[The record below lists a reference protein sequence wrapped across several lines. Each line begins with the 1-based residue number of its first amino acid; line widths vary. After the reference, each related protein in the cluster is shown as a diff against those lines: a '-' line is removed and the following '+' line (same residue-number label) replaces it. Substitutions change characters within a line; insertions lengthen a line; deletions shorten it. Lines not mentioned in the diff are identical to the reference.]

1 MLRRVQALYSDSR
14 AFGFLVSMF
23 IFGAVLG
30 VYGAVL
36 NNYLH
41 EILNISRLERGIVE
55 LPRELPGLLLFLIIA
70 VLYKISE
77 MKILSVAMLV
87 SLAGLIGLGFAG
99 ATRTPAIIFIVIF
112 STGEHMIMPIRSS
125 IAIHFAHRGKEGLA
139 LGGLG
144 LVANVGRMG
153 GYYLVPIVFLLFRA
167 FAPEAAGFA
176 RFRGAFFLAAGIL
189 VIGLLYTRGIRG
201 DTGRIQR
208 SKLHFRMK
216 FIKYYILEV
225 FYGARKQVFI
235 TFAPYVLIVRYGA
248 STELIATL
256 YGINSLA
263 NIFFSPVIGKL
274 IDKLGYKK
282 IIVADTIILLVLC
295 LLYGF
300 SHRIFP
306 ESTAFVVVCCVFI
319 VDAILFLAE
328 MARTVYV
335 KSTSESQE
343 EVTSTLS
350 TGISINHL
358 ISIAIAVV
366 GGVLWERLGME
377 VLFGMAAL
385 FAAGS
390 FAFATTLPRPRPS
403 GIQKKPVGG

>member
-1 MLRRVQALYSDSR
+1 MLKRVQSLYSDPR

-23 IFGAVLG
+23 IFGIVLG
-30 VYGAVL
+30 TYGAVL

-41 EILNISRLERGIVE
+41 EILNITRLERGIVE

-70 VLYKISE
+70 ALYRFSE
-77 MKILSVAMLV
+77 MKILYFSMLV
-87 SLAGLIGLGFAG
+87 SLAGLIGLGLAG

-125 IAIHFAHRGKEGLA
+125 VAIHFAQKGKEGLA

-144 LVANVGRMG
+144 AVSNLGRMA
-153 GYYLVPIVFLLFRA
+153 GYYLVPVMFLLYRLLEPDA
-167 FAPEAAGFA
+167 PRFAS
-176 RFRGAFFLAAGIL
+176 FRGAFFLAAGIL
-189 VIGLLYTRGIRG
+189 VIGLLYTRRIRG
-201 DTGRIQR
+201 GVSRIKR
-208 SKLHFRMK
+208 SRLYFRKK
-216 FIKYYILEV
+216 FFKYYVLEV

-248 STELIATL
+248 STELIASL
-256 YGINSLA
+256 YGIYSLA
-263 NIFFSPVIGKL
+263 NIFFSPIIGRL
-274 IDKLGYKK
+274 VDKLGYKK

-300 SHRIFP
+300 SHKVFP
-306 ESTAFVVVCCVFI
+306 ETTAFVVVCCVFI
-319 VDAILFLAE
+319 VDAILFIAE

-335 KSTSESQE
+335 KSNAENQE

-358 ISIAIAVV
+358 ISIAIAVI

-377 VLFGMAAL
+377 ALFGMAAL

-390 FAFATTLPRPRPS
+390 FIFAMTLPRPQ
-403 GIQKKPVGG
+403 GYNAQAKPAV